1 MPTAVPDAFVID
13 VEPRRD
19 ERGLFARTWCRR
31 ELAAQ
36 GLSTSLE
43 QISLSFNPRK
53 GTLRGMHY
61 QAPPHEEVK
70 VVRCTR
76 GAIYDVIVDLRWSS
90 PAFRQ
95 WFGVELNADNRR
107 MLYIPE
113 GLAHG
118 FLTLAPDTEVSYQI
132 SREYVPEA
140 ARGVRWDDPAF
151 GIDWPGTVAVISER
165 DRSYPD
171 FDAQSRQQ

>member
-1 MPTAVPDAFVID
+1 MKFIPTAIPDAFVVD
-13 VEPRRD
+13 VEPHRD

-76 GAIYDVIVDLRWSS
+76 GAIYDVIVDLRSSS

-95 WFGVELNADNRR
+95 WFGVELNEDNRR

-113 GLAHG
+113 RLAHG

-140 ARGVRWDDPAF
+140 ARGVRWNDPAF
-151 GIDWPGTVAVISER
+151 GIGWPSTVEIMSER
-165 DRSYPD
+165 DRTYPD
-171 FDAQSRQQ
+171 FEA

>member
-1 MPTAVPDAFVID
+1 MKFIPLELPGACVID

-19 ERGLFARTWCRR
+19 ARGLFARTWCRS

-36 GLSTSLE
+36 GLSTAVE
-43 QISLSFNPRK
+43 QCSLSFNPRT

-70 VVRCTR
+70 IVRCTR
-76 GAIYDVIVDLRWSS
+76 GAIYDVIVDLRPAS
-90 PAFRQ
+90 PAFRR
-95 WFGVELNADNRR
+95 WFGVELSADNRR

-113 GLAHG
+113 GVAHG
-118 FLTLAPDTEVSYQI
+118 FLTLVPDTEVTYQM
-132 SREYVPEA
+132 SQAYVAEA

-151 GIDWPGTVAVISER
+151 GIEWPAPVELISER
-165 DRSYPD
+165 DRSYAD
-171 FDAQSRQQ
+171 FPG